1 MAVAD
6 LEVALELPTRTMPI
20 TTIHSVEVDLGDLR
34 ELLMGQGD
42 LGMLLQLPLP
52 LVEAVVVLEAAAA
65 TTIQIQTNPLARR
78 QLRRHL
84 ADPVIH
90 LRLETRIQVG
100 E

>member
-1 MAVAD
+1 MAD

-20 TTIHSVEVDLGDLR
+20 TKIHSVEVGLGDLR

-42 LGMLLQLPLP
+42 SGMLLRLPLP
-52 LVEAVVVLEAAAA
+52 LVEAVVVLEAAAT

-84 ADPVIH
+84 AGQM
-90 LRLETRIQVG
+90 LRLRLVTQIQVG

>member
-42 LGMLLQLPLP
+42 LGMLLRLPLP
-52 LVEAVVVLEAAAA
+52 LVEAVVVLEAATA
-65 TTIQIQTNPLARR
+65 TTIQIQANPLARR

-84 ADPVIH
+84 AGQILR
-90 LRLETRIQVG
+90 LRLETQIQVG